1 MFNKAGI
8 QATVYVYIIMMIAG
22 VQTGKLQ
29 ILRGQSASMA
39 CFFREWDKTTLIR
52 WRSKEGILT
61 SGKKVYK
68 HENNIEVQKPTEYDW
83 TLVIK
88 KADDGLAGNYTCETE
103 NGTVIAQYTLE
114 IIYPP
119 RIIQDRSSATRV
131 VFEEGSTPNLTCHFS
146 GVPTPTVCWY
156 RGLRDA
162 LDTGITGEILRLPGV
177 TRYAS
182 DSYIC
187 EGKNSVGSVNHTID
201 LQVNFPVE
209 VDVMEKVIQVQAGAV
224 VSLVC
229 AVEGQPIRELYW
241 KNPQDKKILTGWQFD
256 VTDERDGEFPSVI
269 FITATSRVDLS
280 ENDFGDYT
288 CVGVGVSNSASKVTR
303 LEKYE
308 SASDVINYN

>member
-162 LDTGITGEILRLPGV
+162 LDTGITGEILRLPSV
-177 TRYAS
+177 SRYAS
-182 DSYIC
+182 DTYIC
-187 EGKNSVGSVNHTID
+187 EGKNFVNSRNYTID

-209 VDVMEKVIQVQAGAV
+209 VDVMEEVIKVQVGAV

-229 AVEGQPIRELYW
+229 AVEGQPIKEGYW
-241 KNPQDKKILTGWQFD
+241 RDPQGKTIISGWKFN
-256 VTDERDGEFPSVI
+256 VTAEKDGDFPVQY
-269 FITATSRVDLS
+269 ITATSQVGALLS
-280 ENDFGDYT
+280 TDFGDYT
-288 CVGVGVSNSASKVTR
+288 CVGEGDSNSASKVTR
-303 LEKYE
+303 LVQSE
-308 SASDVINYN
+308 SASDVIN

>member
-8 QATVYVYIIMMIAG
+8 QATVYVYIIMMITG

-61 SGKKVYK
+61 RGTQVYK
-68 HENNIEVQKPTEYDW
+68 QNNIEVQKPTEYDW
-83 TLVIK
+83 NLVIK
-88 KADDGLAGNYTCETE
+88 KADDGFAGNYTCETE

-187 EGKNSVGSVNHTID
+187 EGKNSVSSVNHTID

-209 VDVMEKVIQVQAGAV
+209 VDVMEEEIQVQAGAV

-229 AVEGQPIRELYW
+229 AVEGQPIKEGYW
-241 KNPQDKKILTGWQFD
+241 RDPQGKTIISDWKFN
-256 VTDERDGEFPSVI
+256 VTTEKDGDFPVMW
-269 FITATSRVDLS
+269 FITATSRFSALVS
-280 ENDFGDYT
+280 EYDFGDYI
-288 CVGVGVSNSASKVTR
+288 CVGVGGSNSASKMTR
-303 LEKYE
+303 LVK
-308 SASDVINYN
+308 